1 MHVLRQDIHR
11 PSSTSHHTSNT
22 HRLSDN
28 TGLVIGVGLAGRII
42 NTLRDHL
49 YIDGLFASSPILS
62 DSTVPILRT
71 TSAHPS
77 SSVHNA
83 LPASKI
89 AIVSHETQPIPKFA
103 DMTLTVHDGLTGTR
117 AAVVDDAGPTLPE
130 IPIAIFCKHILPHP
144 KIIGHLDDV
153 LDALE
158 KTPGRWGAYN
168 RKTQRWRVFPKN
180 PRDAGLVENTVFG
193 KLKVVADAIALVARQ
208 FDDGQKPTTRFDQD
222 PNRAPD
228 ADWRTTGVKP
238 DGYFVLNEPRSPGDK
253 AHWMDIVSTGEY
265 KRDDKDIRHLEDVS
279 LLKDRLNACALTSH
293 CAS

>member
-1 MHVLRQDIHR
+1 MHVPRQGIHR
-11 PSSTSHHTSNT
+11 PSSTSYRTSNT

-28 TGLVIGVGLAGRII
+28 PGLVVGVGLAGRIF

-62 DSTVPILRT
+62 DSTVPIHRT

-130 IPIAIFCKHILPHP
+130 IPIVIFCKHILPHP
-144 KIIGHLDDV
+144 KIIDRLDDV

-158 KTPGRWGAYN
+158 KTPLQHLGRAVAHFVPGSS
-168 RKTQRWRVFPKN
+168 
-180 PRDAGLVENTVFG
+180 VE
-193 KLKVVADAIALVARQ
+193 
-208 FDDGQKPTTRFDQD
+208 
-222 PNRAPD
+222 
-228 ADWRTTGVKP
+228 
-238 DGYFVLNEPRSPGDK
+238 
-253 AHWMDIVSTGEY
+253 
-265 KRDDKDIRHLEDVS
+265 
-279 LLKDRLNACALTSH
+279 TS
-293 CAS
+293 